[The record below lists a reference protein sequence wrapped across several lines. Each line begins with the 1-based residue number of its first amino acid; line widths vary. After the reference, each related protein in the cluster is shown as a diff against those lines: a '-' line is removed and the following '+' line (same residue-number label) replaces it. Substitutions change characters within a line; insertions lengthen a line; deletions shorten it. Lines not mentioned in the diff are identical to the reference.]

1 MRKKLPV
8 LAIKPKIDYHDAK
21 HAYFIHSGMVYAVAT
36 APSSIFKAAVLER
49 LPNWLTHDEYGPILK
64 QDTLELY
71 DRWFLLC
78 EMRYAPRKLQTYK
91 SRDEAERECRQV
103 G

>member
-8 LAIKPKIDYHDAK
+8 IAIKPKIDYKDTQ
-21 HAYFIHSGMVYAVAT
+21 HAYFIHQGAVYNVAT
-36 APSSIFKAAVLER
+36 APSHIFKAAVLEK
-49 LPNWLTHDEYGPILK
+49 LPNWLFHDEYGPLLR

-71 DRWFLLC
+71 ERWFLLC

-91 SRDEAERECRQV
+91 SRAEAEQKCKV